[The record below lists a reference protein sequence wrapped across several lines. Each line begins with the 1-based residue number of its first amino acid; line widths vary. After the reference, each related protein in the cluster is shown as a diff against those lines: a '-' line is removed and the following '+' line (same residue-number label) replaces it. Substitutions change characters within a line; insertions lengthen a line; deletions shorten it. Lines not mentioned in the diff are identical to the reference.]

1 MKEISLEKAEK
12 IADEKGLHPGLVRD
26 TNVIQFTKGG
36 NPRISIISWS
46 RFEIL
51 LKDRGLKIMENN
63 GWMKIFSK

>member
-1 MKEISLEKAEK
+1 MKEISMEKAKK

-26 TNVIQFTKGG
+26 TDVIQFTKGG

-46 RFEIL
+46 RFEDVMKKRKL
-51 LKDRGLKIMENN
+51 RVMENN